1 MHSRWNEEA
10 SNQFPG
16 DLAQRV
22 YTSRLLGQDSTLVIH
37 GGGHRPFS
45 DACGAPKTPVA
56 FLYGTGNPL
65 HDISV
70 RLHDHYEA
78 CGADLR
84 TTLLPKADHDAELR
98 ALDTNGEAITDWL
111 LARRKTS

>member
-1 MHSRWNEEA
+1 MY
-10 SNQFPG
+10 
-16 DLAQRV
+16 LAGWSGGATYIGMRTQAFEK
-22 YTSRLLGQDSTLVIH
+22 TFAGLVIH
-37 GGGHRPFS
+37 GGGHRPSS
-45 DACGAPKTPVA
+45 DACGSPKTPVA